1 MAVGTV
7 YTEARLTW
15 RAGVDSAFPKKDS
28 GKRSDSLATVT
39 SAYSDIEQVIGTS
52 PEVLDIT
59 ALVATPGQ
67 MMIINLDST
76 NFITYGPQGNLCFK
90 LKAGEHC
97 YFRAVRGQTYYA
109 QADTANVRVRFVA
122 IVI

>member
-1 MAVGTV
+1 MAGTV
-7 YTEARLTW
+7 YTEARLQW
-15 RAGVDSAFPKKDS
+15 RPSADSAFPKKDS
-28 GKRSDSLATVT
+28 GKRSDSIATT
-39 SAYSDIEQVIGTS
+39 LSAYNDVEQVIGTS
-52 PEVLDIT
+52 PEALDIT
-59 ALVATPGQ
+59 VQVTVPGQ

-76 NFITYGPQGNLCFK
+76 NFITYGPQGDLAFK

-97 YFRAVRGQTYYA
+97 YFRAVAGRTYYA